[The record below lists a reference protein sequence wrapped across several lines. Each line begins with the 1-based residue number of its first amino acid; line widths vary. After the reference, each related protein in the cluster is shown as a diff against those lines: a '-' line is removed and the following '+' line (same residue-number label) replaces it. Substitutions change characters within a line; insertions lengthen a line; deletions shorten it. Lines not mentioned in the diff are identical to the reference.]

1 MRLETGYRTALLAIA
16 SALALV
22 SCDNTA
28 PQSASQQTSPSEA
41 RQQQDSAPDTP
52 PSQHNAAFA
61 GLPSPYSEAD
71 YAAGRRTFKNC
82 GSCHTL
88 VEGGINLVGPNLYG
102 IFGREAGSLEG
113 FNYSSALS
121 EAKFDWTPERLEQW
135 LASPRDYLPGNK
147 MSFAGV
153 HRPGDRHAVIAYL
166 MVETGYAPPAEEDAA
181 EAVPSEPPGESNE
194 D

>member
-1 MRLETGYRTALLAIA
+1 MRVETAYGSALLAIA

-28 PQSASQQTSPSEA
+28 PSAPDQSKPAEA
-41 RQQQDSAPDTP
+41 MKQQDSLPEAP
-52 PSQHNAAFA
+52 PSHHNEAFA
-61 GLPSPYSEAD
+61 TLPAPYSEAD

-88 VEGGINLVGPNLYG
+88 VQGGINLVGPNLYG

-113 FNYSSALS
+113 FNYSSALT

-166 MVETGYAPPAEEDAA
+166 MVETGYAPPDQEDRA
-181 EAVPSEPPGESNE
+181 EAVPSEPPGESDE